1 METYFLFFNGH
12 LNWSL
17 NAYHCMCIF
26 TYCIYRRNC
35 KTAFCGYG
43 TYHGLFPVGQSGS
56 GSNCSAFPAATV
68 LGKIKEEKESGFFV
82 KLGNRDEKIL
92 DTLLNRK
99 IPVLLFVF
107 LLFGASIYLAL
118 SMPLKEYDVF
128 VTKETNESMGM
139 EELKNLEIEST
150 DKEGKK
156 NRILL
161 SELADFITRE
171 GHDFSYLS
179 CS

>member
-17 NAYHCMCIF
+17 NSYHCMCIF

-107 LLFGASIYLAL
+107 LLFGAGIYLAL
-118 SMPLKEYDVF
+118 SKGTAFMPEMDSNQLTMTLTFSKDNTLE
-128 VTKETNESMGM
+128 ETAEA
-139 EELKNLEIEST
+139 T
-150 DKEGKK
+150 DKV
-156 NRILL
+156 IQ
-161 SELADFITRE
+161 
-171 GHDFSYLS
+171 
-179 CS
+179 